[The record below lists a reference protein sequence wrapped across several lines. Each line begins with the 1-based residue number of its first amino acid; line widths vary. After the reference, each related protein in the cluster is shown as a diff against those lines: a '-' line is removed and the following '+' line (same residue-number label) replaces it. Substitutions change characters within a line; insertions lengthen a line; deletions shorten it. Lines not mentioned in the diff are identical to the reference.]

1 MKGNY
6 FLLNHGFAK
15 TPISENCVNLAESL
29 VDLLNGLGEH
39 LASNS
44 TDFHLKINCR
54 LELINMSTFSS
65 FRNWLA
71 VLQKSWMVLSLSTK
85 LSKRWKTSCSLKSH
99 DLHTFR
105 SSLSSSFFLSL
116 SLSLY
121 SSLSLSSSFSLSS
134 CPLFLSSS
142 SLKYEGH
149 LALYSWKKL
158 WSGGGNYD
166 DDPPETGFW
175 TPWASSAKLSP
186 CPKLPPPVFHLDFYQ
201 LAVNNKDTS
210 TCFELQDFLECIKY
224 YNWGFSVSRT
234 CLL

>member
-15 TPISENCVNLAESL
+15 TPISENCVNLSEIL

-44 TDFHLKINCR
+44 TDFHLKMNCQ

-116 SLSLY
+116 S
-121 SSLSLSSSFSLSS
+121 SSVSLSS

-149 LALYSWKKL
+149 LALYSWKRL
-158 WSGGGNYD
+158 
-166 DDPPETGFW
+166 
-175 TPWASSAKLSP
+175 
-186 CPKLPPPVFHLDFYQ
+186 
-201 LAVNNKDTS
+201 
-210 TCFELQDFLECIKY
+210 
-224 YNWGFSVSRT
+224 
-234 CLL
+234 

>member
-1 MKGNY
+1 M
-6 FLLNHGFAK
+6 
-15 TPISENCVNLAESL
+15 NCQ
-29 VDLLNGLGEH
+29 
-39 LASNS
+39 
-44 TDFHLKINCR
+44 

-105 SSLSSSFFLSL
+105 SSLSSSFFFSL

-121 SSLSLSSSFSLSS
+121 SSLSLSS

-149 LALYSWKKL
+149 LALYSWKRL
-158 WSGGGNYD
+158 WSGGGNYY

-186 CPKLPPPVFHLDFYQ
+186 CPKPPPPVIHLYFYL
-201 LAVNNKDTS
+201 LAIT
-210 TCFELQDFLECIKY
+210 
-224 YNWGFSVSRT
+224 
-234 CLL
+234 